1 VIDGVVNMRDLGGHP
16 TPDGRRVRAGLV
28 HRSGHL
34 RSLARLDGDSS
45 TTERS
50 DSDEVERAF
59 RRTGIAT
66 VFDLRTVAEVTRS
79 PDVVPEPVEVV
90 HLDVLADATESI
102 AAHLSEIFADP
113 TSATRVFSDG
123 VIDRHY
129 QQTYRNLV
137 LLDSARTAYSQLF
150 ALLVATDAPVL
161 FHCTAGKDRT
171 GWAAAVLLSLL
182 GVDDDTTTA
191 EYLRSND
198 HLLEAFGP
206 YLQQFADMGGDPSVI
221 EPAFLVERDYLDA
234 AFDTAESEFG
244 SIERYFADGLGV
256 DADTQNRL
264 RDRLIATGAA

>member
-1 VIDGVVNMRDLGGHP
+1 MIDGVVNMRDLGGQP
-16 TPDGRRVRAGLV
+16 TRDGRRVRAGLV

-34 RSLARLDGDSS
+34 GSLARLDGDSS
-45 TTERS
+45 TTDRS
-50 DSDEVERAF
+50 DGDVVERAF

-182 GVDDDTTTA
+182 GVDDDAITA

-198 HLLEAFGP
+198 HVLEAFGP
-206 YLQQFADMGGDPSVI
+206 YLQQFADMGGDPSLL
-221 EPAFLVERDYLDA
+221 EPAFLVDESYLDA
-234 AFDTAESEFG
+234 ARGAVRSEYG
-244 SIERYFADGLGV
+244 SIERYAEQALGV
-256 DADTQNRL
+256 ARQQQAAL
-264 RDRLIATGAA
+264 RDRLLEPR